1 MESGHGDSGDSSGLI
16 FEPVAFAEAATV
28 VVVGILELGVMA
40 IRWEDSRESRISE
53 IMVVFDA
60 IASGKVSPES
70 VGDRG

>member
-40 IRWEDSRESRISE
+40 IRWEDSGRIE
-53 IMVVFDA
+53 MILGFW
-60 IASGKVSPES
+60 
-70 VGDRG
+70 